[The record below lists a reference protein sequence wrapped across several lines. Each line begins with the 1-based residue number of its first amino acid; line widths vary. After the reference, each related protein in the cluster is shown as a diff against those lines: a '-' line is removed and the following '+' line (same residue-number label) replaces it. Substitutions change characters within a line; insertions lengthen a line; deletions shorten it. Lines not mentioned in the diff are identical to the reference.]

1 MAIYECLVYDKNGE
15 RKNLSL
21 EFDSQKDLNFY
32 AIENKYKIVR
42 IKKKKELKKQKLKD
56 KDLSNICEQLGI
68 LLSSGCEI
76 TKSLKTIQFSF
87 NHKLKSDLKKVSDN
101 LQKGNSISSSFQKT
115 NSFPNFFI
123 HMIKAGE
130 ISGRLDEILLSLSKY
145 YKKEHEFKTK
155 LLTSMIYP
163 TILIFMLIMVVIF
176 MLAFAVPNLKESFIS
191 THTQLPNST
200 KLLIVMSD
208 LVRYNF
214 EILII
219 LMILGIIIF
228 YNLIFK
234 SEKIKYKF
242 DKMIF
247 EFKYTKEIVQ
257 AIEISKFTRC
267 FYILNSSG
275 IQILNSLDISTDVI
289 KNKFMYEKMNI
300 SKEVIQKG
308 YSITT
313 SLSMSNVFPNVV
325 IAMMQVGEETGNLE
339 QSLKNINSN
348 YDSNLETLVNRILKI
363 VEPMIIVV
371 IAISVGAIVISIMI
385 PIFDAITSLK

>member
-1 MAIYECLVYDKNGE
+1 
-15 RKNLSL
+15 
-21 EFDSQKDLNFY
+21 
-32 AIENKYKIVR
+32 
-42 IKKKKELKKQKLKD
+42 
-56 KDLSNICEQLGI
+56 
-68 LLSSGCEI
+68 
-76 TKSLKTIQFSF
+76 
-87 NHKLKSDLKKVSDN
+87 
-101 LQKGNSISSSFQKT
+101 
-115 NSFPNFFI
+115 
-123 HMIKAGE
+123 
-130 ISGRLDEILLSLSKY
+130 
-145 YKKEHEFKTK
+145 
-155 LLTSMIYP
+155 
-163 TILIFMLIMVVIF
+163 
-176 MLAFAVPNLKESFIS
+176 
-191 THTQLPNST
+191 
-200 KLLIVMSD
+200 
-208 LVRYNF
+208 
-214 EILII
+214 
-219 LMILGIIIF
+219 MILGIIIF

-234 SEKIKYKF
+234 SEKIKYEF

>member
-115 NSFPNFFI
+115 NSFPDFFI
-123 HMIKAGE
+123 YMIKAGE

-176 MLAFAVPNLKESFIS
+176 MLVFAVPNLKESFIS

-200 KLLIVMSD
+200 KLLIVISD

-234 SEKIKYKF
+234 SEKIKYEF

-313 SLSMSNVFPNVV
+313 SLSMSNIFPNVV

-363 VEPMIIVV
+363 VEPTIIVV